1 MSGVEHGLAS
11 TRANCKCL
19 CANSC
24 SWSFRLFCRSLA
36 DVYIQP
42 VYLWYS
48 LDDDKTLAKV
58 KSNMFNWSC
67 HIPTGRKIV
76 NDFQLGFSFMETSI
90 SNRTLAKVKSNMF
103 NWSCHI
109 PTGRKIVNDFQLG
122 LALMETSISNP
133 YTSGIQYL
141 MMTIFSQKEKKYMFN
156 PAPDVVPQE
165 TVRNRGPR
173 INFKVDWSSHANK
186 RKNSFEA
193 IPSRL
198 VILGSKRKNS
208 FEAIPSGLVILW
220 KQEEEHFCSNSKWT
234 GHPMGARGGTF
245 LKQFQVD
252 WSYYGSKRKNSFE
265 AIPRISSGN
274 PWKQDEDL
282 TAATPGNTLN
292 HNINLPNSLI
302 RYINITFII
311 TKAIIELSQN

>member
-48 LDDDKTLAKV
+48 LDDDK
-58 KSNMFNWSC
+58 
-67 HIPTGRKIV
+67 
-76 NDFQLGFSFMETSI
+76 
-90 SNRTLAKVKSNMF
+90 TLAKVKSNMF

-193 IPSRL
+193 IPS
-198 VILGSKRKNS
+198 
-208 FEAIPSGLVILW
+208 GLVIPW
-220 KQEEEHFCSNSKWT
+220 KQEEE
-234 GHPMGARGGTF
+234 
-245 LKQFQVD
+245 QF
-252 WSYYGSKRKNSFE
+252 
-265 AIPRISSGN
+265 
-274 PWKQDEDL
+274 
-282 TAATPGNTLN
+282 
-292 HNINLPNSLI
+292 
-302 RYINITFII
+302 
-311 TKAIIELSQN
+311 